1 MYLFMSGLCIYVWAM
16 ELFVHGFL
24 VRLAVFGQTL
34 GYCYSLGVVVVVV
47 VQKLTIC
54 NISTIT
60 EYISLKIG
68 VCVYSL
74 KSNPYYQ
81 GRQIKKNFFFQNY
94 VPFSTW
100 TFYPPSST
108 PQPNV
113 GTHMRRSCFHCV
125 VYLDVSGLHFHIGN
139 TKCCS
144 QIL

>member
-81 GRQIKKNFFFQNY
+81 GRQIKKKFFF
-94 VPFSTW
+94 FRIMSL
-100 TFYPPSST
+100 F
-108 PQPNV
+108 
-113 GTHMRRSCFHCV
+113 R
-125 VYLDVSGLHFHIGN
+125 LGLF
-139 TKCCS
+139 
-144 QIL
+144 ILHQAPHSRMLAHTCGAPVFTVWCI